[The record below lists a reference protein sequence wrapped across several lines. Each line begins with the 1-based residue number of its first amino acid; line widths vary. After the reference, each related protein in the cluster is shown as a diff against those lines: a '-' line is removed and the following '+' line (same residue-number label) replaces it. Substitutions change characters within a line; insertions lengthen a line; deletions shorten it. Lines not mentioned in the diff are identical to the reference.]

1 MDIVTL
7 FEGIPRASA
16 PTDFSAIP
24 LPGRRQDFLAKGVD
38 GAPVFLLHDASEPQY
53 SPGVHFKYLTAQFH
67 ATCAVHT
74 EGRDLNGQFAVIAC
88 DGSISDLHEIF
99 IRCFGAAVEE
109 LPIECGTRELNGCIQ
124 KLLDLFRV
132 LSQPS
137 VRSVTGLW
145 AELYVIASSGRIAE
159 ALEAWHEHPSDRF
172 DFAWATGR
180 LEVKASTQS
189 VRLHHFALEQLV
201 CTEEGNGY
209 VASVLLQPISEG
221 IGVLDLANRIEDE
234 VRYSPKLRQK
244 LWSNVAKALGS
255 DFSDKVDKRFDLTYA
270 ERSVIVYSMDDIPK
284 PDTTSDPRVLAI
296 RFTADLTTVTSSI
309 AHGATTTLQSMF
321 GR

>member
-1 MDIVTL
+1 MDIIAL
-7 FEGIPRASA
+7 FTDIPRASA
-16 PTDFSAIP
+16 PTSFTAIP
-24 LPGRRQDFLAKGVD
+24 LAGHRQDFLAKGVD

-53 SPGVHFKYLTAQFH
+53 SPGVNFKYLTAQFH
-67 ATCAVHT
+67 ATCEVHT
-74 EGRDLNGQFAVIAC
+74 EDYDLSGQFAVVAC

-99 IRCFGAAVEE
+99 IRCFGAAVDE
-109 LPIECGTRELNGCIQ
+109 LPIECGTRELNACIQ

-145 AELYVIASSGRIAE
+145 AELYVIVNSGRIAK

-189 VRLHHFALEQLV
+189 VRLHQFALEQL
-201 CTEEGNGY
+201 TSPEEGRGY
-209 VASVLLQPISEG
+209 VASFLMQPISGG
-221 IGVLDLANRIEDE
+221 IGVLDLANQIEAE
-234 VRYSPKLRQK
+234 VRDSSILRQK
-244 LWSNVAKALGS
+244 LWINVAKALGS
-255 DFSDKVDKRFDLTYA
+255 DFSDKVDKRFDLVFA
-270 ERSVIVYSMDDIPK
+270 ERSAMVYAMDDIPRPNK
-284 PDTTSDPRVLAI
+284 PSDPRVLSI
-296 RFTADLTTVTSSI
+296 RFAADLTTVTSSLPQTAI
-309 AHGATTTLQSMF
+309 MALQSMF